1 MARRLLSSAA
11 KSTQEKA
18 TTNFA
23 IIALTPPALGLGGA
37 SDLCDSCTD
46 VLCVC
51 CSGCDEE
58 ETEASAVALELTRLR
73 LAEEGGGWEEVGV
86 GCAGVELARLRLI
99 VDGCTGVG
107 CAGDSDTLLS
117 NLLLMKPTP
126 SGAVIQVGG
135 GSCTDGVILALFG
148 LSSPPPGVAPSC
160 CADAAGAAAA
170 AGGGEGACPHQSL
183 SASLRTAQQ
192 ACLTSQRGVTLTR
205 VGGE

>member
-1 MARRLLSSAA
+1 M
-11 KSTQEKA
+11 
-18 TTNFA
+18 
-23 IIALTPPALGLGGA
+23 
-37 SDLCDSCTD
+37 
-46 VLCVC
+46 
-51 CSGCDEE
+51 
-58 ETEASAVALELTRLR
+58 ALELTRLR
-73 LAEEGGGWEEVGV
+73 LAEEGGGWEEGV

-117 NLLLMKPTP
+117 NLLRMNPTP

-160 CADAAGAAAA
+160 CATDGAAAA
-170 AGGGEGACPHQSL
+170 AGGGEGSFP
-183 SASLRTAQQ
+183 ASEPLRVAENG
-192 ACLTSQRGVTLTR
+192 AAGVLTSQRGVTLTR